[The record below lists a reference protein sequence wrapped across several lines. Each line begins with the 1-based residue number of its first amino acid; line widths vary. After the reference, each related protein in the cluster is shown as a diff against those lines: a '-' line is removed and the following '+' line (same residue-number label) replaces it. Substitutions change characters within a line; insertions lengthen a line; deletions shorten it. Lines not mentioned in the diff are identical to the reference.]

1 LFLQGEKIMDRN
13 ILLGAA
19 ISTIILILLASYSN
33 VVGYHAFTSHPLN
46 ESPLF
51 TIRKQN
57 AINLNEEN
65 RIISDYIG
73 KGENNSI
80 MISKRNDNLEKV
92 RDVIYRIK
100 LMDDNT
106 FKIFVKTVFYKL
118 SQQGKNHDLESDEII
133 NELYHLR
140 STSKIIER
148 KNLYADDDRTWL
160 ATPTFCWFPG
170 CILLTG
176 IGISL
181 LVIFIIIIFIDMGPT
196 AIFTCYPCPT

>member
-1 LFLQGEKIMDRN
+1 MDRN
-13 ILLGAA
+13 TRLGVG
-19 ISTIILILLASYSN
+19 ISTVILIILASYSN
-33 VVGYHAFTSHPLN
+33 VVGYDAFTSHPLN

-57 AINLNEEN
+57 AFNQNEEN
-65 RIISDYIG
+65 RIISEYLG
-73 KGENNSI
+73 KGENIPI
-80 MISKRNDNLEKV
+80 MISKRTDNLEKV
-92 RDVIYRIK
+92 QDVIYRIK

-118 SQQGKNHDLESDEII
+118 SQQGKNDDLESDEII
-133 NELYHLR
+133 NELYQLR

-148 KNLYADDDRTWL
+148 KNLYADGDRTWL

-170 CILLTG
+170 CILLTS

-181 LVIFIIIIFIDMGPT
+181 LVILIIIIFIDMGPT